1 MTVTLTGSPV
11 SVPSGV
17 AQVIRLEIVLHCFV
31 ETVFWIA
38 VRAAAQAPA
47 VRLTAAARAPTR
59 VASVIER

>member
-1 MTVTLTGSPV
+1 M

-17 AQVIRLEIVLHCFV
+17 VQVIRLEILLHCFA

-38 VRAAAQAPA
+38 VVAAAQAPA